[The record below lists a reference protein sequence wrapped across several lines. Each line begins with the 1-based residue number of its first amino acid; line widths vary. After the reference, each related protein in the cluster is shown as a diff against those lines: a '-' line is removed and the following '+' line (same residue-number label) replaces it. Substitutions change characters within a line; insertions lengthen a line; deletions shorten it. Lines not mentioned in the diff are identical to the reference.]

1 MLICCKVTKLS
12 AKQKT
17 KPRKSSVTVSLMCK
31 WVMRQRLNIFSTKN
45 VNSFVRWWKMINF
58 AETSVSDLSCT
69 PIRMNRHRQIPGT
82 QTRNAVDGLHNLT

>member
-17 KPRKSSVTVSLMCK
+17 KPRKSSVTFSLMCK

-58 AETSVSDLSCT
+58 AETSVSDNF
-69 PIRMNRHRQIPGT
+69 PARRD
-82 QTRNAVDGLHNLT
+82 V

>member
-17 KPRKSSVTVSLMCK
+17 KPRKSSVTVSLLCK

-58 AETSVSDLSCT
+58 AETSVSDNF
-69 PIRMNRHRQIPGT
+69 PARRY
-82 QTRNAVDGLHNLT
+82 V

>member
-17 KPRKSSVTVSLMCK
+17 KPRKSSVTVPLMCE

-58 AETSVSDLSCT
+58 AETSVSDNF
-69 PIRMNRHRQIPGT
+69 PARRD
-82 QTRNAVDGLHNLT
+82 V